1 MEESVELR
9 PWVLGSGEEDLLCLL
24 SSVLPLI
31 GYFPII
37 HRLAMK
43 A

>member
-9 PWVLGSGEEDLLCLL
+9 PWVLGSGEEG
-24 SSVLPLI
+24 LPLI
-31 GYFPII
+31 DCFPITHI
-37 HRLAMK
+37 LAMK

>member
-9 PWVLGSGEEDLLCLL
+9 PWVLGSGEGLLCLL

-31 GYFPII
+31 GYFPITY
-37 HRLAMK
+37 RFAMR